1 MRFNGHVDAVNPAT
15 GRKIRPLFISLRATR
30 DKSEVL
36 EPAEPLF
43 DPVASLR
50 HHFLAAISQHP
61 EELKSVEPV
70 MPFSRADPRAVE
82 AIDVIPTLDQ
92 RPNLLNLT
100 PKEFESF
107 IQNLFTTMGYETDQY
122 RSSRDGGTDC
132 MASKAGPV
140 APMKIAVQAKLY
152 TKPSR
157 QPTSATFTAPCSTKE
172 PPSAS

>member
-1 MRFNGHVDAVNPAT
+1 VRFNGHLDAVNPAT

-82 AIDVIPTLDQ
+82 AIDVISTL
-92 RPNLLNLT
+92 
-100 PKEFESF
+100 
-107 IQNLFTTMGYETDQY
+107 
-122 RSSRDGGTDC
+122 
-132 MASKAGPV
+132 
-140 APMKIAVQAKLY
+140 
-152 TKPSR
+152 
-157 QPTSATFTAPCSTKE
+157 
-172 PPSAS
+172 